1 MNEQLNC
8 IMLIDDD
15 EDDNFFHRIVV
26 EESGFAKSIKISETA
41 VEALEWF
48 QSADRLPDL
57 LFLDLNLPKM
67 NGWEFAEELEKLN
80 LPQRP
85 VIIMLTTSYS
95 PFDKQKA
102 VQFKINGFETKP
114 LDKEKLRDILKKFF

>member
-1 MNEQLNC
+1 MNEPLNC

-26 EESGFAKSIKISETA
+26 EESGLAKSIKISETA

-48 QSADRLPDL
+48 QSAGNLPPEL

-67 NGWEFAEELEKLN
+67 NGWEFVEELEKLN
-80 LPQRP
+80 LSQRP

-102 VQFKINGFETKP
+102 AQFKINGFET
-114 LDKEKLRDILKKFF
+114 